1 MNKKREVIKSLET
14 FIIERENNN
23 KKRIYKKK
31 EDDID
36 LSLTQYHI
44 IEIID
49 KKANVNNKTLSQLL
63 NISAP
68 AISKSMR
75 KLLKQAL
82 VYEMHTKENKKEKF
96 YRLTEA
102 GKSFSKVHDEL
113 HERATNKYNQILSD
127 FNEAELE
134 AIIKFLNKVTESLKE
149 D

>member
-49 KKANVNNKTLSQLL
+49 KKTNVNNKTLSQLL

-75 KLLKQAL
+75 KLLNQAL
-82 VYEMHTKENKKEKF
+82 VYEMHTKENKKVKF

-113 HERATNKYNQILSD
+113 HERATNKYYQILSD